1 MYHFPR
7 NNTLRWL
14 FVLLKFLHTRVYL
27 LFFLREPKLIK
38 KSLFLKWV
46 DFSAYISQNRPIK
59 DILCIYLTW
68 TGTISSFL
76 LSSFKSLVL
85 MTSSLLNYFPLLVR
99 EVVNEIVVRSENG
112 PNNKLAI
119 SLVQL
124 YDSFGERQSNSR
136 RNIL

>member
-1 MYHFPR
+1 MVVCPIKIFTYPSVFA
-7 NNTLRWL
+7 
-14 FVLLKFLHTRVYL
+14 
-27 LFFLREPKLIK
+27 FFLREPKLIK